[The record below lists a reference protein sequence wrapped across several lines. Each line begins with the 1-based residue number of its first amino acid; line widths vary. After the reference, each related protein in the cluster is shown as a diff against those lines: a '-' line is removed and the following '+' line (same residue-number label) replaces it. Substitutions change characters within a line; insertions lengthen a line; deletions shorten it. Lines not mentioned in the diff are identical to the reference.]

1 MADEINNAPQI
12 AGESEV
18 GLTGIKSFLLP
29 FSQISE
35 QQVFPARLQIGEAF
49 MSDIPVVLLGRT
61 SSLDSESQP
70 LLV

>member
-12 AGESEV
+12 AGECEV
-18 GLTGIKSFLLP
+18 GLTGIKPFLLP
-29 FSQISE
+29 FSQTGE
-35 QQVFPARLQIGEAF
+35 KHALPARLQIGEAF
-49 MSDIPVVLLGRT
+49 MSDVPVVLLGST